1 MYNVWKYALFSA
13 IFEKKSFF
21 NEDLPL
27 KITSQVK
34 SDDNFFYD
42 VVSRLRMSDCFF
54 EIIFVT

>member
-1 MYNVWKYALFSA
+1 MYNVWKFAFISA
-13 IFEKKSFF
+13 IFEKKSFS

-42 VVSRLRMSDCFF
+42 VVSRLRMSDCFY
-54 EIIFVT
+54 EIIFAT